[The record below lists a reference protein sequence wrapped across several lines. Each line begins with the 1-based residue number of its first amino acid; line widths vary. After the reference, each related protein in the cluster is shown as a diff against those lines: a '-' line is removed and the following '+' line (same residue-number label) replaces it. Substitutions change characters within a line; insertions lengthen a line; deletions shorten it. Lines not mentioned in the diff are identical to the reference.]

1 MLPGQYGAGYGA
13 GTKSNVHEV
22 MRHLKDEL
30 AKHGARGIIGLG
42 RKFKVCDIDNSKT
55 LNHHEFRSG
64 LAKFGLQLRDADI
77 NSIYEYLDSDGD
89 GMLSFDEFLVGVRG
103 EMNQRRLRLVSL
115 AFSQFDK
122 NHDGAVHVEELV
134 GVYNGKKHPDV
145 IERFK
150 KLLVSQKNADA
161 AAANKRKR
169 ADLSGMTEEELRAHQ
184 AELKSRKKMR
194 VAEEKQRKVGPPQ
207 LALIG

>member
-1 MLPGQYGAGYGA
+1 MQA
-13 GTKSNVHEV
+13 
-22 MRHLKDEL
+22 
-30 AKHGARGIIGLG
+30 
-42 RKFKVCDIDNSKT
+42 
-55 LNHHEFRSG
+55 
-64 LAKFGLQLRDADI
+64 
-77 NSIYEYLDSDGD
+77 
-89 GMLSFDEFLVGVRG
+89 VGV
-103 EMNQRRLRLVSL
+103 EPTQTCTNASFSLRKWYERSL
-115 AFSQFDK
+115 AMYELFMLQANAFALP
-122 NHDGAVHVEELV
+122 AVGETDDAPDVWKATMAEWRLCHGMGVDCAAMTVMLKTELV
-134 GVYNGKKHPDV
+134 EKHPDV